1 MHRALV
7 VLALVLQPVLALSVA
22 AEPTAMLARAG
33 FPSDGMSSMGLMLP
47 KAYGFQTDASGAG
60 SGKSPK
66 LIDDWPLVARQ
77 YGISVAGS
85 AVAGAL
91 GFYIGSGIE
100 TAIVGEEEAHH
111 GWLSFTAIRY
121 DNFYGAFWGG
131 VTGGLLG
138 SSLATYFVGQTDEE
152 DGSLFWTMVGTG
164 AAGAGALYIA
174 SLMGVNE
181 HQDWTPFIPLL
192 ALPSVGGVAG
202 FNISRWFSDRKR
214 ESVVKSESAQSGVH
228 WQPPRVG
235 LGGASGGT
243 LVSLQALNF
252 TF

>member
-7 VLALVLQPVLALSVA
+7 ALALVLQPFSA
-22 AEPTAMLARAG
+22 AVHAA
-33 FPSDGMSSMGLMLP
+33 PSLEGMSTMGLLLP
-47 KAYGFQTDASGAG
+47 RTYALEADLSAGQAASRKVFA
-60 SGKSPK
+60 
-66 LIDDWPLVARQ
+66 DWPLVARE
-77 YGISVAGS
+77 YGFSVAGS

-100 TAIVGEEEAHH
+100 TAISGEEDAHH

-138 SSLATYFVGQTDEE
+138 SSLTSYFVGQTDEE
-152 DGSLFWTMVGTG
+152 DGSLVWTMIGTG
-164 AAGAGALYIA
+164 VAGAGALYIA
-174 SLMGVNE
+174 SLLGANE
-181 HQDWTPFIPLL
+181 EQDWPAFIPLV
-192 ALPSVGGVAG
+192 ALPSMGGVAG

-214 ESVVKSESAQSGVH
+214 DATVKSEAAQSSLH
-228 WQPPRVG
+228 WQAPR
-235 LGGASGGT
+235 LGFASGRAGRP
-243 LVSLQALNF
+243 LLAVQALNF